1 MGRAARARSLL
12 VIDADSISR
21 TVLKHAFALRGH
33 SVRVAATAAEA
44 LTAVTSA
51 PPDVIIYDWSFRDDS
66 GIGLAQALR
75 AACPTALVIVV
86 LSVLDPPD
94 GFCEREQVDDYI
106 VKPAM
111 ADAVEQ
117 AFEAAL
123 NRRRPSRDAAL

>member
-1 MGRAARARSLL
+1 MGRAVSARNLL
-12 VIDADSISR
+12 VVDADSISR

-33 SVRVAATAAEA
+33 NVRVAATAAEA
-44 LTAVTSA
+44 LATAASS

-66 GIGLAQALR
+66 GVGLAKKLR
-75 AACPTALVIVV
+75 AACPAALVIVV

-94 GFCEREQVDDYI
+94 GFCDREEVDDYI

-111 ADAVEQ
+111 ADSVEL

-123 NRRRPSRDAAL
+123 TRRRPSPDAAP